1 MWQFIRSRILTVI
14 IFIGAAHGILV
25 VGPKF
30 IRANQDYT
38 VVISNF
44 NSHRSKVD
52 LMLRMEGR
60 SNDGRSVLNLTTTV
74 DVQRNTNG
82 RITFNM
88 PANLSAGIYK
98 IIVDGQRGF
107 SFHKEAELVHLSK
120 TITGL
125 IQIDK
130 PVYKPGDTVKFR
142 VIVLDSELKPPA
154 RVKSIQVTIRDPR
167 TNEIRKWSTAKLYAG
182 VFEGDLQIAPTPMLG
197 IWSISVKLDGEE
209 LVSKTFEVKEY
220 VLSSFDV
227 EVIPSVVPLEKHQGL
242 TLTIDANYHFGK
254 PVKGIAKFKVYL
266 INGILDRENVF
277 EVYGKRQVQLQF
289 KDYFQMQE
297 YRQDVIVNTT
307 FIEHA
312 TNRTVVKQSDIT
324 VYKYMYSVEL
334 IKESPQ
340 FRSGHPF
347 KCALQFR
354 YHDGT
359 PAKGITGKV
368 EVLEIDYEKRLTSD
382 DEGLIKLEL
391 NPSDNTTQM
400 EVVCSTGDN
409 INLLSEIVHRVDVVT
424 NVYLKLELRSAIQSN
439 SILQFMVTCNER
451 MSFFVY
457 YIVSKGNIIDSGYMR
472 LNSQKKFLLK
482 LQATQEMLPKTK
494 LIVATVASRTVVYD
508 EMTIDFK
515 TLRNNFEL
523 NIDEAEIKPGG
534 QIVLRMSGRP
544 GAYVG
549 LAAYDKGL
557 LQFSSKHDLFW
568 EDVMQLFDNFHAVNK
583 NEFNVFHSMGLFV
596 KLSGETKLEP
606 MGAKTERFGSP
617 FVPFSNLVH
626 YRTNF
631 LESWLWQNM
640 TIRRDGMLKFSEVVP
655 DTTTSWYLT
664 AFSIDP
670 VHGFGIIKKP
680 IQFTTAQPFYI
691 VENLPYS
698 IKRDETAVLQFTLF
712 NNLEAEY
719 VAEVTLY
726 NVANQTEFIGRPVE
740 DLSYSKTVSVPSKA
754 GAPVSFLVKARKLG
768 EMTVRVKATIMA
780 GREADAV
787 EKVIRVMP
795 ENIIV
800 SSSVPRVF
808 NLAKYGSAEYKI
820 SLDILK
826 QANFRTIKLE
836 FVLSPNLLT
845 PVVHNLD
852 NLLTVPT
859 ASGATSMI
867 NFIPN
872 LVVLEYLHAVGSAE
886 TVLINKATALLRNGY
901 QFEMQYRQ
909 PDGSFGNWRK
919 STGSIF
925 VTALVGQ
932 SMQTA
937 SKYILEVDLTMVDQL
952 FDWLASK
959 QHSSGRFEEIAPI
972 TYHSLQDGSRNGIAL
987 TAFVMIALLE
997 NAAATQK
1004 HQDVV
1009 RRGIQHIVN
1018 HLPNITDVYDLSLAT
1033 YALMLNGHSQKRTAI
1048 DLLIEKSQPVQGSD
1062 GKQRYWPRDTAAI
1075 ETAAYGL
1082 LSLVHDKRYLDGI
1095 SVMQWLVNQR
1105 EATGSFPHTQDTF
1118 VGLKAISMLA
1128 AAVSPSK
1135 NDYTV
1140 SVQHGRTR
1148 KVYKM
1153 ASMEVNRQFRD
1164 ELTGEDKTVTVGVH
1178 GRGFGL
1184 FEIKYRYGIDVRYV
1198 NKQFSLRLEPHFSN
1212 ANHVLQLKVCT
1223 NFTPVLTHSRSNLA
1237 QVEVNFPSGYIVD
1250 RDSMVDI
1257 TRRNPVKNVEFHYG
1271 YTSMVVYYYSLGPED
1286 NCFMVTAE
1294 RLFRV
1299 AFQRPAYV
1307 LVHDSYHNL
1316 FRAIKAYEAPQD
1328 RCVDCH

>member
-1 MWQFIRSRILTVI
+1 MAWYVRMVVVMITF
-14 IFIGAAHGILV
+14 FGASCGVLV

-30 IRANQDYT
+30 VRSNQEFT

-44 NSHRSKVD
+44 EQATSKVD
-52 LMLRMEGR
+52 LMLRLEGQTG
-60 SNDGRSVLNLTTTV
+60 NGIGGFTIPKIV
-74 DVQRNTNG
+74 DVRRKMN
-82 RITFNM
+82 RFVTFNI
-88 PANLSAGIYK
+88 PAISSGTNIKLTIDGIHGLSLHLEE
-98 IIVDGQRGF
+98 
-107 SFHKEAELVHLSK
+107 SLVFLNKSLS
-120 TITGL
+120 GL

-142 VIVLDSELKPPA
+142 VIVLDTELKPPA
-154 RVKSIQVTIRDPR
+154 RVKAISVTIRDP
-167 TNEIRKWSTAKLYAG
+167 NDIVMRKWSSVVLFAG
-182 VFEGDLQIAPTPMLG
+182 VFENDLQLAPSAMFG
-197 IWSISVKLDGEE
+197 MWSILAEVDGEE
-209 LVSKTFEVKEY
+209 LASKMFEVKEY

-227 EVIPSVVPLEKHQGL
+227 DVIPSTIPLMEHGSL
-242 TLTIDANYHFGK
+242 HLTITANYHFGK
-254 PVKGIAKFKVYL
+254 PVKGLAKVELYL
-266 INGILDRENVF
+266 EDDRLDQKKELEMFGMGQVELRFNEELDPNQEHHQNVF
-277 EVYGKRQVQLQF
+277 VK
-289 KDYFQMQE
+289 
-297 YRQDVIVNTT
+297 TT
-307 FIEHA
+307 FVE
-312 TNRTVVKQSDIT
+312 
-324 VYKYMYSVEL
+324 KY
-334 IKESPQ
+334 
-340 FRSGHPF
+340 
-347 KCALQFR
+347 
-354 YHDGT
+354 T
-359 PAKGITGKV
+359 
-368 EVLEIDYEKRLTSD
+368 
-382 DEGLIKLEL
+382 
-391 NPSDNTTQM
+391 
-400 EVVCSTGDN
+400 
-409 INLLSEIVHRVDVVT
+409 
-424 NVYLKLELRSAIQSN
+424 
-439 SILQFMVTCNER
+439 
-451 MSFFVY
+451 
-457 YIVSKGNIIDSGYMR
+457 VSKGTIQDAGIIHPHR
-472 LNSQKKFLLK
+472 KKKEHLK
-482 LQATQEMLPKTK
+482 
-494 LIVATVASRTVVYD
+494 IVATEKMIPKAKILVATVSNNTVIWDSLDLDLKQLGNNLQLFTD
-508 EMTIDFK
+508 ET
-515 TLRNNFEL
+515 EV
-523 NIDEAEIKPGG
+523 KPGSEINL
-534 QIVLRMSGRP
+534 QLKGRP
-544 GAYVG
+544 GAYVA

-712 NNLEAEY
+712 NNLGAEY

-808 NLAKYGSAEYKI
+808 NLAKYGSEEYKI

-826 QANFRTIKLE
+826 QVNFRTIKLE

-1164 ELTGEDKTVTVGVH
+1164 ELTGESKTVTVGVH

-1223 NFTPVLTHSRSNLA
+1223 NFTPELTHSRSNLA

-1307 LVHDSYHNL
+1307 LVHDSYHNP